1 MEVRP
6 CKRGRLLAFF
16 MEHNRFWEK
25 ICFPPVLA
33 TALVLHA
40 ESLLQGELADPGSTQ
55 ACGQSFVGKA

>member
-1 MEVRP
+1 
-6 CKRGRLLAFF
+6 